1 MFDFYESVFLGTKI
15 PREAFPE
22 FYKRAQESLE
32 RLERYYAVESGEEA
46 RKLALCAMAEHI
58 YESTGRRGVSSASVG
73 QVSVKYKDIDR
84 GLYDCAA
91 TYLEIYRGV
100 EM

>member
-1 MFDFYESVFLGTKI
+1 MVDFYEGVFLGTKI

-22 FYKRAQESLE
+22 FCKRAQESLE
-32 RLERYYAVESGEEA
+32 RLERYYTVEGGEDA
-46 RKLALCAMAEHI
+46 RKLALCAMAELI

-73 QVSVKYKDIDR
+73 QVSVHYKDVDR

-91 TYLEIYRGV
+91 TYLDIYRGTN
-100 EM
+100 